1 MVRARRIGM
10 AVAAMLFV
18 TGTAGATM
26 VSGDPSA
33 DAGWA
38 AQGNSLENGVYVKGS
53 ANYGFETYSA
63 ALTVTAG
70 SNLEISD
77 GSLSWLAGDVVL
89 GVGGVFEPI
98 TAGDA
103 GWAGFTGGAVNA
115 LLAASTGPK
124 LQAKFGTSAATWSTS
139 GIAPNAGNGNSSSS
153 SGGGRVQVRTSAYF
167 QTGTPNPGQ
176 TEPWTWDGNSGQ
188 VLVLDK
194 DDHIAW
200 DGASVQ
206 PSKKVAR
213 MIWVWD
219 AGSGEVASWE
229 LLLNVSLL
237 ERVAP
242 GDFAGLYPAP
252 GDMAIMTVQDGD
264 NAYTDALVTVVPE
277 PAGMGMLIL
286 GGLGVL
292 RRRR

>member
-1 MVRARRIGM
+1 MVRARRIGFV
-10 AVAAMLFV
+10 AVAVLIV
-18 TGTAGATM
+18 AGSVRGSM

-33 DAGWA
+33 DAGWS
-38 AQGNSLENGVYVKGS
+38 AQGHALENGVYVKGS
-53 ANYGFETYSA
+53 ANYGFQTYSA

-77 GSLSWLAGDVVL
+77 GSLSWLAGDTVL
-89 GVGGVFEPI
+89 GVGGVFESI

-103 GWAGFTGGAVNA
+103 GWAGFSGGAINA

-124 LQAKFGTSAATWSTS
+124 LQAKFGTSAATWTTS
-139 GIAPNAGNGNSSSS
+139 GVAPGAGDGNSSSS
-153 SGGGRVQVRTSAYF
+153 AGGGRVQVRTSAYF
-167 QTGTPNPGQ
+167 RTGTPDPGQ
-176 TEPWTWDGNSGQ
+176 TEPWTLDGNSGQ

-194 DDHIAW
+194 DSHIAW

-242 GDFAGLYPAP
+242 GDFAGLFPAP

-277 PAGMGMLIL
+277 PAGIGMLIL
-286 GGLGVL
+286 GGLSVL